1 MKKLYIY
8 VGGASRGN
16 PGPAGVG
23 VVIYDEKMQ
32 RLKEFNKYL
41 GMTTNNIAEYYAVI
55 YGLQEALI
63 IRGDEI
69 ELNLDSELVSRQITG
84 DFKVKNA
91 NIKLLFEQILHLM
104 KGFKKIA
111 VKNVKRENNK
121 EADRLA
127 NRAINLKGLL

>member
-8 VGGASRGN
+8 VDGASRGN

-41 GMTTNNIAEYYAVI
+41 GTTTNNIAEYYAVI